1 MYSLRIN
8 CKKIRIFAHML
19 YKTKGIVLHS
29 LNYNDKYRIV
39 HIYTEVF
46 GRVPYLVSKS
56 KGKKTTASTVLFH
69 PFAVLELEV
78 DHQHLREIQRIR
90 EARPLIVLT
99 AVPFDPVKMPVV
111 MFLAEFMFK
120 VVKDVQ
126 PNGLLFDFVSH
137 SIAVFDLL
145 ESGIANFHL
154 VFMIKLSRF
163 LGFYPND
170 EGYRPGMFFDMQ
182 HGAFVSCKPG
192 HPFFLSPGD
201 SEIFLLLLRMNYENM
216 HVYAFSRHD
225 RINIIQRILDYYKV
239 HFSTMTELKSLEVLQ
254 ALFD

>member
-1 MYSLRIN
+1 
-8 CKKIRIFAHML
+8 ML
-19 YKTKGIVLHS
+19 HKTKGIVLHS
-29 LNYNDKYRIV
+29 LNYNDQYRIV
-39 HIYTEVF
+39 HIYTEEF

-56 KGKKTTASTVLFH
+56 RRKKTGASAVLFH
-69 PFAVLELEV
+69 PFAVLEMEV

-99 AVPFDPVKMPVV
+99 SIPHDPVKIPVV
-111 MFLAEFMFK
+111 MFLSEFMYK
-120 VVKDVQ
+120 AVKDLQ
-126 PNGLLFDFVSH
+126 PNSLLFDFVFR

-145 ESGIANFHL
+145 EAGVANFHL

-170 EGYRPGMFFDMQ
+170 EGYMSGMFFDMQ
-182 HGAFVSCKPG
+182 HGAFVTGKPG
-192 HPFFLSPGD
+192 HPFFLSPED
-201 SEIFLLLLRMNYENM
+201 SKVFLLLLRMNYENM

-225 RINIIQRILDYYKV
+225 RVNIIHRILDYYKV
-239 HFSTMTELKSLEVLQ
+239 HFSTLMELKSLDILQ